1 MKILRFS
8 KVKMSILY
16 YSNSDNLCFENVKMP
31 EISNRFLI
39 SFSNYTSVNL
49 HKYIIKV
56 IKYVKDDALA
66 FNAVGDYGQSRFSYF
81 NLRQQYGEILLE
93 GSKYGLI
100 KDSETIEDIASK
112 YIWE

>member
-1 MKILRFS
+1 
-8 KVKMSILY
+8 MSILY

-39 SFSNYTSVNL
+39 SFNTYKSVNL
-49 HKYIIKV
+49 HKSIIKV
-56 IKYVKDDALA
+56 IKYVTHA

-81 NLRQQYGEILLE
+81 NLHQQYGGILLV

-100 KDSETIEDIASK
+100 KDSETIEDIAIK

>member
-1 MKILRFS
+1 
-8 KVKMSILY
+8 MSILY
-16 YSNSDNLCFENVKMP
+16 YCNSDNLCFEKVKIP
-31 EISNRFLI
+31 EISNRFPT
-39 SFSNYTSVNL
+39 SFNAYCFVDI
-49 HKYIIKV
+49 HKNIIKA
-56 IKYVKDDALA
+56 IKYVKGDALA

-81 NLRQQYGEILLE
+81 NLHQQYGEILLE